1 MEIDLILTP
10 RGNPRNPGAE
20 NLPRDLIN
28 IESLRQRVKPEKFD
42 TAKRQLLNPT
52 RAEEAFAYRLGR
64 SRLKGWPFLRQEVV
78 LGYILDFYFPS
89 VGICVE
95 IDGEYHN
102 TPEQIELDNQRDA
115 ALLRSGITTIRI
127 TNDMAI
133 NQTGRAVA
141 YVRNIIFAKAQRII
155 KEKRHEKQNP
165 L

>member
-20 NLPRDLIN
+20 NLPRELIN

-42 TAKRQLLNPT
+42 TARRQLLNPT

-64 SRLKGWPFLRQEVV
+64 SRLKSWPFLRQEVV
-78 LGYILDFYFPS
+78 LGYILDFYFPT
-89 VGICVE
+89 VGVCVE
-95 IDGEYHN
+95 IDGGYHN
-102 TPEQIELDNQRDA
+102 TPEQVERDNHRDA
-115 ALLRSGITTIRI
+115 ALLRNGITTIRI

-141 YVRNIIFAKAQRII
+141 HVRNIIFAKAQRLI
-155 KEKRHEKQNP
+155 KENRA
-165 L
+165 